1 MKTLYDK
8 SVEGRTAYSFAFEG
22 DAERA
27 LAAVPAYARSE
38 VKRLPEV
45 SELELVRH
53 FTNLAQQTYCVDTG
67 FYPLGSCT
75 MKYNPKVNEVLA
87 GDTRLTQRHPLDAP
101 EDNQGVLQMCY
112 ELKEL
117 LADITGMDDFT
128 LQPACGAHGEL
139 AGMLIIHAYIRDHDP
154 RRTRVLIP
162 DSAHG
167 TNPASAAM
175 AGFETVT
182 VPSDERGGV
191 DLAALDRLMD
201 DTVAAIML
209 TNPNTVGLFEENI
222 VAIAELVHARGGL
235 LYYDGANLN
244 ALMGL
249 IRPGDLGFD
258 VLHLNLHKTFATPH
272 GGGGPGAAP
281 VGVKQFL
288 ASYLPVPVVV
298 RRGNEYALED
308 DRPGS
313 IGRMSAFHG
322 NIGVLAKA
330 YAYIKSM
337 GCDGLAAASRA
348 AIVHANYVKAR
359 LSAAYP
365 PAYDRPVMHET
376 VLSAKP
382 YDKYGVTLLDIAK
395 RLMDYGFHPP
405 TIYFPHFPPFAEE
418 VMMVEP
424 TESESRETI
433 DAFCDA
439 LIRIADEAR
448 EHPEL
453 LTSAPHGTVVT
464 RVDSTRAA
472 RVVITSHRDRKES

>member
-1 MKTLYDK
+1 MTLYEK
-8 SVEGRTAYSFAFEG
+8 SVAGRLAFSFGFEE
-22 DAERA
+22 DHAAAETCVPEFARA
-27 LAAVPAYARSE
+27 AMKP
-38 VKRLPEV
+38 LPQV
-45 SELELVRH
+45 SELDLVRH
-53 FTNLAQQTYCVDTG
+53 FTNLARTNYGVDTG

-75 MKYNPKVNEVLA
+75 MKYNPKINERMA
-87 GDTRLTQRHPLDAP
+87 ADPRLTVRHPLDDAT
-101 EDNQGVLQMCY
+101 DNQGVLHMEF
-112 ELKEL
+112 ELKKSLQE
-117 LADITGMDDFT
+117 ITGMDDFT

-139 AGMLIIHAYIRDHDP
+139 TGMLIIHAYMCDHDAD
-154 RRTRVLIP
+154 RTKVLIP

-175 AGFETVT
+175 AGFDVVT

-191 DLAALDRLMD
+191 DMDALDKLMD
-201 DTVAAIML
+201 NTVAAIML

-222 VAIAELVHARGGL
+222 TRIADLVHARGGL

-258 VLHLNLHKTFATPH
+258 VVHLNLHKTFSTPH

-281 VGVKQFL
+281 VGVKRFL
-288 ASYLPVPVVV
+288 ADYLPIPVVV
-298 RRGNEYALED
+298 STKGHYALDEE
-308 DRPGS
+308 RQHT
-313 IGRMSAFHG
+313 IGRVSGFYG
-322 NIGVLAKA
+322 NTAVLARA
-330 YAYIKSM
+330 YVYIRMM
-337 GCDGLAAASRA
+337 GRDGLLAASRA
-348 AIVHANYVKAR
+348 AVINANYVKAL
-359 LSAAYP
+359 LSPYFP

-376 VLSAKP
+376 VLSAKG

-405 TIYFPHFPPFAEE
+405 TIYFPHFPPYAEE

-424 TESESRETI
+424 TESESKETM

-439 LIRIADEAR
+439 LIKISQEAK

-453 LTSAPHGTVVT
+453 LLSAPHDTVVT
-464 RVDSTRAA
+464 RVDSTYAA
-472 RVVITSHRDRKES
+472 RHLVTSHRDKKGS

>member
-1 MKTLYDK
+1 MTLYEK
-8 SVEGRTAYSFAFEG
+8 SVAGRLAFSFGFEE
-22 DAERA
+22 DHAAAETCVPEFARA
-27 LAAVPAYARSE
+27 AMKP
-38 VKRLPEV
+38 LPQV
-45 SELELVRH
+45 SELDLVRH
-53 FTNLAQQTYCVDTG
+53 FTNLARTNYGVDTG

-75 MKYNPKVNEVLA
+75 MKYNPKINERMA
-87 GDTRLTQRHPLDAP
+87 ADPRLTVRHPLDDAT
-101 EDNQGVLQMCY
+101 DNQGVLHMEF
-112 ELKEL
+112 ELKKSLQE
-117 LADITGMDDFT
+117 ITGMDDFT

-139 AGMLIIHAYIRDHDP
+139 TGMLIIHAYMRDHDAD
-154 RRTRVLIP
+154 RTKVLIP

-175 AGFETVT
+175 AGFDVVT

-191 DLAALDRLMD
+191 DMDALDKLMD
-201 DTVAAIML
+201 NTVAAIML

-222 VAIAELVHARGGL
+222 TRIADLVHARGGL

-258 VLHLNLHKTFATPH
+258 VVHLNLHKTFSTPH

-281 VGVKQFL
+281 VGVKRFL
-288 ASYLPVPVVV
+288 ADYLPIPVVV
-298 RRGNEYALED
+298 STKGHYALDEE
-308 DRPGS
+308 RQHT
-313 IGRMSAFHG
+313 IGRVSGFYG
-322 NIGVLAKA
+322 NTAVLARA
-330 YAYIKSM
+330 YVYIRMM
-337 GCDGLAAASRA
+337 GRDGLLAASRA
-348 AIVHANYVKAR
+348 AVINANYVKAL
-359 LSAAYP
+359 LSPYFP

-376 VLSAKP
+376 VLSAKG

-405 TIYFPHFPPFAEE
+405 TIYFPHFPPYAEE

-424 TESESRETI
+424 TESESKETM

-439 LIRIADEAR
+439 LIKISQEAK

-453 LTSAPHGTVVT
+453 LLSAPHDTVVT
-464 RVDSTRAA
+464 RVDSTYAA
-472 RVVITSHRDRKES
+472 RHLVTSHRDKKGS